1 MLRIAAAG
9 FLILGGVLGG
19 IADGARAEAGRP
31 DGSPFALRRAGVMK
45 RIGGSVA
52 VLAGAGDPR
61 AYVPFRQDNNFYYLT
76 GTEVPGALLLIDGAR
91 RESVLF
97 LPQRDRDREG
107 WEGERLYPGLEARRA
122 TGMDAVL
129 DAARFGAELDRRA
142 GAAEIIYLPRSPRET
157 AAVSRDR
164 ALAAAGARRFD
175 PWDGRETGEAV
186 FERNLRDR
194 LGPSVEIRDLAPVLD
209 EMRRVKDAWE
219 IALLREAGRIGALGI
234 REAMRMAAPGEYE
247 YRLAARAHYG
257 FLSRGAAGYAFFPI
271 VASGP
276 NSCILHYGHNR
287 RKMMAGEMVVMDFGP
302 DFGYYTADVTRSF
315 PVSGRFSAEQAEVY
329 RAVLAA
335 QQAALEK
342 VRPGATFRE
351 VEEAARTAL
360 ELHGYGGPSP
370 HRFVHYVG
378 MAVHDVGEGAPLEPG
393 VVIAVE
399 PGVYLKEKNLGI
411 RIEDT
416 VLVTA
421 GGHEVL
427 TSEAPREIAGIEA
440 LMSEPAIVEPMQD

>member
-19 IADGARAEAGRP
+19 IADGARAEADRP

-97 LPQRDRDREG
+97 LPPRDRDREG
-107 WEGERLYPGLEARRA
+107 WEGERLYPGPEAQRA
-122 TGMDAVL
+122 TGVDAVL

-142 GAAEIIYLPRSPRET
+142 GAAEIFICPVPAET

-164 ALAAAGARRFD
+164 PRRRRCPSFR
-175 PWDGRETGEAV
+175 PVGRPGNGEAA

-219 IALLREAGRIGALGI
+219 IALPGRPAGSGRSASG
-234 REAMRMAAPGEYE
+234 RPCKMAAP
-247 YRLAARAHYG
+247 
-257 FLSRGAAGYAFFPI
+257 
-271 VASGP
+271 V
-276 NSCILHYGHNR
+276 
-287 RKMMAGEMVVMDFGP
+287 
-302 DFGYYTADVTRSF
+302 
-315 PVSGRFSAEQAEVY
+315 
-329 RAVLAA
+329 
-335 QQAALEK
+335 
-342 VRPGATFRE
+342 
-351 VEEAARTAL
+351 
-360 ELHGYGGPSP
+360 
-370 HRFVHYVG
+370 
-378 MAVHDVGEGAPLEPG
+378 
-393 VVIAVE
+393 
-399 PGVYLKEKNLGI
+399 
-411 RIEDT
+411 
-416 VLVTA
+416 
-421 GGHEVL
+421 
-427 TSEAPREIAGIEA
+427 
-440 LMSEPAIVEPMQD
+440 